1 MRVDV
6 SEIDSNVESTSRK
19 VGEGGCYDIGG
30 VKKIEQQES
39 CRAKGEKERRIK
51 GIKKGGEERESERMG
66 KDFGK
71 VKKKKKEKEKREKKG

>member
-51 GIKKGGEERESERMG
+51 GIKKEGERESERMG